1 MVLSLRS
8 AVLGLFLLVGSNV
21 HVAVNAKMSSWSKVR
36 RVKAGKVYEEHE
48 AVHIVVNK
56 VG

>member
-1 MVLSLRS
+1 MMMALRA
-8 AVLGLFLLVGSNV
+8 AVLGLFLIVGSV
-21 HVAVNAKMSSWSKVR
+21 QGKTSSWSKVR
-36 RVKAGKVYEEHE
+36 RVKAGKFYDEHE

>member
-1 MVLSLRS
+1 MIGKNYATKALWTLGILSSLIFTTDS
-8 AVLGLFLLVGSNV
+8 A
-21 HVAVNAKMSSWSKVR
+21 KVK
-36 RVKAGKVYEEHE
+36 RVRAGKIYKDHD

>member
-1 MVLSLRS
+1 MMALRS
-8 AVLGLFLLVGSNV
+8 AVLGLFLLIG
-21 HVAVNAKMSSWSKVR
+21 VANAKTSSWSKVR
-36 RVKAGKVYEEHE
+36 RVKAGKIYDEHE

>member
-1 MVLSLRS
+1 MKEQVAKLLLL
-8 AVLGLFLLVGSNV
+8 ALGLSSFLITTTDG
-21 HVAVNAKMSSWSKVR
+21 AKVK
-36 RVKAGKVYEEHE
+36 RVKAGKIYQEHD

>member
-1 MVLSLRS
+1 MGFSKRIAAFVALLLSA
-8 AVLGLFLLVGSNV
+8 AVVD
-21 HVAVNAKMSSWSKVR
+21 AAKVR
-36 RVKAGKVYEEHE
+36 RVKAGKIYQEHE

>member
-1 MVLSLRS
+1 MTFSLRS
-8 AVLGLFLLVGSNV
+8 VVLGLFFLVGSNV
-21 HVAVNAKMSSWSKVR
+21 NVLVNAKASSWSKVR

>member
-1 MVLSLRS
+1 MINMKVVSALLLLVSVVS
-8 AVLGLFLLVGSNV
+8 AVS
-21 HVAVNAKMSSWSKVR
+21 ASSGFSKVR
-36 RVKAGKVYEEHE
+36 RVRAGKVYAEHD